1 MQPRTPGRLGVDVL
15 LGKLGDEQK
24 GVFFRKNQMIFS
36 QGDRSDSIFYIQ
48 KGSVKLTLISRQGK
62 EAVIAILGAG
72 SFFGDSAFASDR
84 PPRPH
89 HAVALMDVRVMRI
102 NPNAMLRLIHQDE
115 GVCDAIISSLVSLK
129 TDIIGSYAD
138 NLLYFAQQRLARLLL
153 KMGRSDEDPE
163 IGRVPKL
170 RQQDLANMIGVS
182 RQRVNLLLK
191 ALKKAGPL
199 IDDSGFRKD

>member
-1 MQPRTPGRLGVDVL
+1 
-15 LGKLGDEQK
+15 
-24 GVFFRKNQMIFS
+24 
-36 QGDRSDSIFYIQ
+36 
-48 KGSVKLTLISRQGK
+48 
-62 EAVIAILGAG
+62 
-72 SFFGDSAFASDR
+72 
-84 PPRPH
+84 
-89 HAVALMDVRVMRI
+89 
-102 NPNAMLRLIHQDE
+102 MLRLIHQDE